1 MGFFTAKSLLVI
13 GARLFYFPP
22 MTSALNRYEPA
33 AEVSAAPKP
42 SLAGMTKAELSS
54 ALAEAGVPANQVRMR
69 VAQLWNWI
77 YTRGAQ
83 HLLSLTN
90 VAKTRR
96 ADLDVRFTLA
106 RPQIA
111 ASRSPRTARANGCCG
126 LQPQRFGR
134 ARAGN

>member
-1 MGFFTAKSLLVI
+1 MGFFHGRENSLVI

-77 YTRGAQ
+77 YTRA
-83 HLLSLTN
+83 
-90 VAKTRR
+90 
-96 ADLDVRFTLA
+96 
-106 RPQIA
+106 
-111 ASRSPRTARANGCCG
+111 PRIS
-126 LQPQRFGR
+126 
-134 ARAGN
+134 